1 MYNVLAKKT
10 TWDNEMK
17 KEEFVAFWDKFMQ
30 YKKLEKIDLYEYKRL
45 REVLFV
51 TNDIKYLKKQNVP
64 VKELMVYYRDRMKQ
78 QGGLRKFKNS
88 VKKMEGKWKT
98 RRRCEAC

>member
-1 MYNVLAKKT
+1 MA
-10 TWDNEMK
+10 
-17 KEEFVAFWDKFMQ
+17 
-30 YKKLEKIDLYEYKRL
+30 
-45 REVLFV
+45 
-51 TNDIKYLKKQNVP
+51 
-64 VKELMVYYRDRMKQ
+64 YYRDRMKQ